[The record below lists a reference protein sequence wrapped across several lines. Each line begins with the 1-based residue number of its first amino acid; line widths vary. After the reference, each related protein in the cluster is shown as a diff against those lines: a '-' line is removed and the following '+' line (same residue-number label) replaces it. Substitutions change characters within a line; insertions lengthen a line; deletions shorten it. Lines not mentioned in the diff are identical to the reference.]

1 MNATVN
7 HVNVVLSKDVR
18 YDKNGKD
25 YKFLDLMD
33 RENCDKFRFFLYSYK
48 DLPPID
54 SDTFYDVDIS
64 FNRGNKGNYINF
76 VAIRECDE

>member
-1 MNATVN
+1 MKATVN
-7 HVNVVLSKDVR
+7 HVNVVLSQEVR
-18 YDKNGKD
+18 YDKNGRD

-48 DLPPID
+48 DLPKISPD
-54 SDTFYDVDIS
+54 CFYDVDIS

>member
-1 MNATVN
+1 MLATVK
-7 HVNVVLSKDVR
+7 HVNVVISTDVR
-18 YDKNGKD
+18 FDKNGKD

-33 RENCDKFRFFLYSYK
+33 REHCDKYRFFLYSYK
-48 DLPPID
+48 DIPTIAPEN
-54 SDTFYDVDIS
+54 FYDVDIS